1 MKVAKKVLLLTKDN
15 KGKFLNNENHKVLR
29 NRAVVQ
35 DEVVAETQANYKET
49 GLLYIVDEKA
59 TAERNNPKSE
69 TSEKDTLKAEYK
81 DLTGDDAKGTWGV
94 KKLTEEINKLK
105 NIEVNED

>member
-35 DEVVAETQANYKET
+35 DETVEETVTNYKET
-49 GLLYIVDEKA
+49 GILYIVDEKA
-59 TAERNNPKSE
+59 TKEFISPKKTKKAVKEVVE
-69 TSEKDTLKAEYK
+69 TKEIKKDK
-81 DLTGDDAKGTWGV
+81 
-94 KKLTEEINKLK
+94 
-105 NIEVNED
+105 

>member
-35 DEVVAETQANYKET
+35 DETVEETVTNYKET
-49 GLLYIVDEKA
+49 GILYIVDEKA
-59 TAERNNPKSE
+59 TKEFLNPKKTKKAVKEVVE
-69 TSEKDTLKAEYK
+69 TK
-81 DLTGDDAKGTWGV
+81 
-94 KKLTEEINKLK
+94 EIKTDK
-105 NIEVNED
+105 